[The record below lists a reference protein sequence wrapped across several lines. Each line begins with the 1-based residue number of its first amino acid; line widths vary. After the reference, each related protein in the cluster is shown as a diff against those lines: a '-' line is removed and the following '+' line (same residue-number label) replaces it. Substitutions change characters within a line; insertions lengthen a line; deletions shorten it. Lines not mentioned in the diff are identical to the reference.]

1 MINAINS
8 TTANCSPLKQSFGQK
23 APAGQVD
30 YRPEELDKKQFK
42 KARNKAIAKHFAT
55 QVVAGAVFSG
65 IWDGAVNLY
74 RAVSK
79 NGKELMKLPEIGKRA
94 ALMGGVFALISAVF
108 MGINAA
114 MYSKKQK

>member
-8 TTANCSPLKQSFGQK
+8 TTANCSPLKQQSFGKKNVYSPQEL
-23 APAGQVD
+23 
-30 YRPEELDKKQFK
+30 EEKQYK

-65 IWDGAVNLY
+65 IWDGAINLY